1 MSAPFNHEEIMA
13 HHYSDPNL
21 VPDGF
26 INRLTE
32 QLGATGRYPEG
43 KLNEH
48 DEGEIAFAVAAD
60 PKHKKVLIDFGKPVA
75 FLGMTGEQAKQLG
88 QMLIDK
94 AAQIDR

>member
-1 MSAPFNHEEIMA
+1 MA

-26 INRLTE
+26 IKSLKE

-43 KLNEH
+43 KLSKH

-60 PKHKKVLIDFGKPVA
+60 PKHGKVLIDFGKPVA
-75 FLGMTGEQAKQLG
+75 FLGMNADQAIALGE
-88 QMLIDK
+88 MLIAK
-94 AAQIDR
+94 AGELKG